1 MEKGD
6 GEYRQ
11 KEDSLILMMNDSIEY
26 TFASEIAEAD
36 YPVILESRI
45 FRDWLSAT
53 SEKFRISKIHFTSV
67 DYLRNG
73 HQPLFIK
80 LNATATLPD
89 GRPVHGIV
97 LVRGNAVG
105 ILVVLRCE
113 GKKYLLLV
121 RQPRFAISEQASLE
135 IPAGILDWTG
145 DYRKVALSELEEEA
159 QIKADDSE
167 LIDLMDFWY
176 QGKSEGFA
184 ASCGLLDER
193 IRLYAIERDVTP
205 EQLAAMDGKD
215 QQYTEVIEWIKTV
228 VLPYEEAARQFIDGK
243 NLIALFLYERW
254 LGATSSRDC

>member
-1 MEKGD
+1 
-6 GEYRQ
+6 
-11 KEDSLILMMNDSIEY
+11 MMNDSIEY

-215 QQYTEVIEWIKTV
+215 QQYTEEIEWIKTV

>member
-1 MEKGD
+1 
-6 GEYRQ
+6 
-11 KEDSLILMMNDSIEY
+11 MNGTMSKSIEY
-26 TFASEIAEAD
+26 TFAAEIAEAD
-36 YPVILESRI
+36 YSLILESRI
-45 FRDWLSAT
+45 FKEWLLAT
-53 SEKFRISKIHFTSV
+53 SKKFDITKIHFTSV
-67 DYLRNG
+67 DFLRKG
-73 HQPLFIK
+73 RQPLFIK

-176 QGKSEGFA
+176 QGRSDGFA

-205 EQLAAMDGKD
+205 EQLAAMDGRD
-215 QQYTEVIEWIKTV
+215 QQYTEEIEWIRTV
-228 VLPYEEAARQFIDGK
+228 VLPYEEAARQFVDGK

-254 LGATSSRDC
+254 LKSTSSRDC

>member
-1 MEKGD
+1 MNEK
-6 GEYRQ
+6 
-11 KEDSLILMMNDSIEY
+11 IEY
-26 TFASEIAEAD
+26 TFASEIDEAD
-36 YPVILESRI
+36 YSVIVESRI
-45 FRDWLSAT
+45 FQEWLSTT
-53 SEKFRISKIHFTSV
+53 SKKFKITKIHFTSV
-67 DYLRNG
+67 DFLSKV
-73 HQPLFIK
+73 HHPLFIK
-80 LNATATLPD
+80 LRATAMLPD

-105 ILVVLRCE
+105 VLVVLRCQ

-121 RQPRFAISEQASLE
+121 RQPRFPISEQASLE

-176 QGKSEGFA
+176 KGNSDGFA

-215 QQYTEVIEWIKTV
+215 QQYTDEIEWIKTV

-254 LGATSSRDC
+254 ERATKGQCC

>member
-1 MEKGD
+1 
-6 GEYRQ
+6 
-11 KEDSLILMMNDSIEY
+11 MNNDIEY
-26 TFASEIAEAD
+26 SFASEITEAD
-36 YPVILESRI
+36 YSSILESRI
-45 FRDWLSAT
+45 FQEWLATTSA
-53 SEKFRISKIHFTSV
+53 KFKITKVHFTSV
-67 DYLRNG
+67 DFLRKG
-73 HQPLFIK
+73 RQPLFIK

-176 QGKSEGFA
+176 QGKSDGFA

-205 EQLAAMDGKD
+205 EELAAMDGRD
-215 QQYTEVIEWIKTV
+215 QQYTEEIEWIKTV

-254 LGATSSRDC
+254 LKATSSQDC

>member
-1 MEKGD
+1 ME
-6 GEYRQ
+6 Y
-11 KEDSLILMMNDSIEY
+11 S
-26 TFASEIAEAD
+26 FASEIAESD
-36 YPVILESRI
+36 YPLITESRI
-45 FRDWLSAT
+45 FKDWLAAT
-53 SEKFRISKIHFTSV
+53 SAKFNITKIHFTSV
-67 DYLRNG
+67 DFLRNG
-73 HQPLFIK
+73 RQPLFIK
-80 LNATATLPD
+80 LNASATLPD

-215 QQYTEVIEWIKTV
+215 QQYTEEIEWIKTV

-254 LGATSSRDC
+254 LKATSSRDC

>member
-1 MEKGD
+1 MQE
-6 GEYRQ
+6 
-11 KEDSLILMMNDSIEY
+11 IEY
-26 TFASEIAEAD
+26 SFSPEIAEVD
-36 YPVILESRI
+36 RPVVLESRI
-45 FRDWLSAT
+45 YREWLEASQK
-53 SEKFRISKIHFTSV
+53 KFVVTKVHFSSV
-67 DYLRNG
+67 DFLRKG
-73 HQPLFIK
+73 RQPLFIK
-80 LNATATLPD
+80 LTATASLPD

-145 DYRKVALSELEEEA
+145 DYRKVALSELKEEA
-159 QIKADDSE
+159 QIDAEESE

-176 QGKSEGFA
+176 QGKSDGFA

-193 IRLYAIERDVTP
+193 IRLYAVERDVTP
-205 EQLAAMDGKD
+205 EQLRAMDGKD
-215 QQYTEVIEWIKTV
+215 QQYTEEIEWIRTE
-228 VLPYEEAARQFIDGK
+228 VLPYEEAARQFVDGK

-254 LGATSSRDC
+254 LQSRK

>member
-1 MEKGD
+1 MQE
-6 GEYRQ
+6 
-11 KEDSLILMMNDSIEY
+11 IEY
-26 TFASEIAEAD
+26 SFSPEIAEVD
-36 YPVILESRI
+36 RPVVLESRI
-45 FRDWLSAT
+45 YREWLEASQK
-53 SEKFRISKIHFTSV
+53 KFVVTKVHFSSV
-67 DYLRNG
+67 DFLRKG
-73 HQPLFIK
+73 RQPLFIK
-80 LNATATLPD
+80 LTATATLPD

-145 DYRKVALSELEEEA
+145 DYRKVALSELKEEA
-159 QIKADDSE
+159 QIDAEESE

-176 QGKSEGFA
+176 QGKSDGFA

-193 IRLYAIERDVTP
+193 IRLYAVERDVTP
-205 EQLAAMDGKD
+205 EQLRAMDGKD
-215 QQYTEVIEWIKTV
+215 QQYTEEIEWIRTE
-228 VLPYEEAARQFIDGK
+228 VLPYEEAARQFVDGK

-254 LGATSSRDC
+254 LQSRK

>member
-1 MEKGD
+1 MK
-6 GEYRQ
+6 
-11 KEDSLILMMNDSIEY
+11 DSIEY
-26 TFASEIAEAD
+26 SFASEIAEAD
-36 YPVILESRI
+36 YPLILNSRI
-45 FRDWLSAT
+45 YKDWLSAT
-53 SEKFRISKIHFTSV
+53 SEKFKITKIHFTSV
-67 DYLRNG
+67 DFLRKG
-73 HQPLFIK
+73 RQPLFIK

-121 RQPRFAISEQASLE
+121 RQPRFALGEQASLE

-176 QGKSEGFA
+176 QGRSDGFA

-215 QQYTEVIEWIKTV
+215 QQYTEEIEWIRTV

-254 LGATSSRDC
+254 LKATSSRDC

>member
-1 MEKGD
+1 MD
-6 GEYRQ
+6 
-11 KEDSLILMMNDSIEY
+11 DSIEY
-26 TFASEIAEAD
+26 SFASEIAEAD
-36 YPVILESRI
+36 YPLILESRI
-45 FRDWLSAT
+45 FREWLSAT
-53 SEKFRISKIHFTSV
+53 EKKFKITKVHFSSV
-67 DYLRNG
+67 DFLRKG
-73 HQPLFIK
+73 RQPLFIK

-176 QGKSEGFA
+176 QGKSDGFA

-215 QQYTEVIEWIKTV
+215 QQYTEEIEWIRTV

-254 LGATSSRDC
+254 LKATSSRDC

>member
-1 MEKGD
+1 MQE
-6 GEYRQ
+6 
-11 KEDSLILMMNDSIEY
+11 IEY
-26 TFASEIAEAD
+26 SFSPEIAEAD
-36 YPVILESRI
+36 RPVVLESRI
-45 FRDWLSAT
+45 YREWLES
-53 SEKFRISKIHFTSV
+53 SQKKFVVTKVHFSSV
-67 DYLRNG
+67 DFLRKG
-73 HQPLFIK
+73 RQPLFIK
-80 LNATATLPD
+80 LTATATLPD

-145 DYRKVALSELEEEA
+145 DYRKVALSELKEEA
-159 QIKADDSE
+159 QIDAEESE

-176 QGKSEGFA
+176 QGKSDGFA

-205 EQLAAMDGKD
+205 EQLRAMDGKD
-215 QQYTEVIEWIKTV
+215 QQYTEEIEWIRTE
-228 VLPYEEAARQFIDGK
+228 VLPYEEAARQFVDGK

-254 LGATSSRDC
+254 LQSRK

>member
-1 MEKGD
+1 MQE
-6 GEYRQ
+6 
-11 KEDSLILMMNDSIEY
+11 IEY
-26 TFASEIAEAD
+26 SFSPEIAEAD
-36 YPVILESRI
+36 RPVVLESRI
-45 FRDWLSAT
+45 YREWLEASQK
-53 SEKFRISKIHFTSV
+53 KFVVTKVHFSSV
-67 DYLRNG
+67 DFLRKG
-73 HQPLFIK
+73 RQPLFIK
-80 LNATATLPD
+80 LTATATLPD

-105 ILVVLRCE
+105 ILVVLHCE

-145 DYRKVALSELEEEA
+145 DYRKVALSELKEEA
-159 QIKADDSE
+159 QIDAEESE

-176 QGKSEGFA
+176 QGKSDGFA

-205 EQLAAMDGKD
+205 EQLRAMDGKD
-215 QQYTEVIEWIKTV
+215 QQYTEEIEWIRTE
-228 VLPYEEAARQFIDGK
+228 VLPYEEAARQFVDGK

-254 LGATSSRDC
+254 LQSRK

>member
-1 MEKGD
+1 
-6 GEYRQ
+6 
-11 KEDSLILMMNDSIEY
+11 MNNEIEY
-26 TFASEIAEAD
+26 SFSPEIAEED
-36 YPVILESRI
+36 YPLILESKI
-45 FRDWLSAT
+45 FKDWLEAS
-53 SEKFRISKIHFTSV
+53 SKGFVVKKIHFESV
-67 DYLRNG
+67 NYFAKVHR
-73 HQPLFIK
+73 PLFIK
-80 LNATATLPD
+80 LNATAELPD

-105 ILVVLRCE
+105 VLVVLRCE

-176 QGKSEGFA
+176 KGKSDGFA

-205 EQLAAMDGKD
+205 EQLKAMDGRD
-215 QQYTEVIEWIKTV
+215 QEYTEEIEWIKTV
-228 VLPYEEAARQFIDGK
+228 VMPYEEAAREFVDGK

-254 LGATSSRDC
+254 LRENSEL